1 MDRSIVLLYYC
12 LYISKIEKQLIIII
26 IITTIIIII
35 MALKIMRLITL
46 VSNAPIFVIFE
57 RLLFTKLILKKF

>member
-57 RLLFTKLILKKF
+57 RLLFTKLFLKRF

>member
-1 MDRSIVLLYYC
+1 
-12 LYISKIEKQLIIII
+12 
-26 IITTIIIII
+26 

-57 RLLFTKLILKKF
+57 RLLFTKLFLKKF